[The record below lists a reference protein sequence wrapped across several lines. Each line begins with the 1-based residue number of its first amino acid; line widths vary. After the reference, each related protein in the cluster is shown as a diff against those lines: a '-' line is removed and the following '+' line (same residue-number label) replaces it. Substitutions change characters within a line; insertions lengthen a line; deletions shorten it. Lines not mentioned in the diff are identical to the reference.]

1 MATALIQS
9 EAISFDQNILTV
21 INDLKKKE
29 NAQDIQDR
37 KNILLINETLINKI
51 NRNLNSYSVKEANTN
66 SKYGTSQVLSSNL
79 YFANSTNNSTCDSS
93 VTPQTPLK
101 GSEAPSTKSIPDLTI
116 GLLTPTEKMQ
126 KLFLQKKH
134 RHNDTI

>member
-1 MATALIQS
+1 MATALIQF

-29 NAQDIQDR
+29 NAYDIQDR

-66 SKYGTSQVLSSNL
+66 SKYGTS
-79 YFANSTNNSTCDSS
+79 
-93 VTPQTPLK
+93 
-101 GSEAPSTKSIPDLTI
+101 
-116 GLLTPTEKMQ
+116 
-126 KLFLQKKH
+126 
-134 RHNDTI
+134 